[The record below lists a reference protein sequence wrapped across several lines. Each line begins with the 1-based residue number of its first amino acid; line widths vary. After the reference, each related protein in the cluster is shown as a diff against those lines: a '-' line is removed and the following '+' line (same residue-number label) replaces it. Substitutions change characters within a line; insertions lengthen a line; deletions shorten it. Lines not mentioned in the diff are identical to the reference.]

1 MKREDLRRA
10 YYLESTIGSCET
22 IISQLGNDE
31 KYVCMC
37 YEAGDGYCAN
47 SFLPNQKE
55 IKEFIS
61 QIIQKRKIDLEA
73 ELSLLLNS

>member
-1 MKREDLRRA
+1 MKREDLQRA
-10 YYLESTIGSCET
+10 YYLESSINSCET
-22 IISQLGNDE
+22 IISQLERDE

-55 IKEFIS
+55 IKESIL

-73 ELSLLLNS
+73 ELFLLLNH

>member
-10 YYLESTIGSCET
+10 YYLESSIGSCET
-22 IISQLGNDE
+22 ILSQLDNDE

-37 YEAGDGYCAN
+37 YEAGGGFCAN

-55 IKEFIS
+55 IKESIL

-73 ELSLLLNS
+73 ELFLLLNP

>member
-1 MKREDLRRA
+1 MTREDLHRA
-10 YYLESTIGSCET
+10 YYLESSIGSCET
-22 IISQLGNDE
+22 IISQLENDE

-37 YEAGDGYCAN
+37 YEAGGGYCAN

-55 IKEFIS
+55 IKESIS

-73 ELSLLLNS
+73 ELFLLLNP

>member
-1 MKREDLRRA
+1 MTREDLHRA
-10 YYLESTIGSCET
+10 YYLESSISDCET
-22 IISQLGNDE
+22 IISQLENDE

-37 YEAGDGYCAN
+37 YEAGCGYCAN

-55 IKEFIS
+55 IKESIS

-73 ELSLLLNS
+73 ELFLLLNP

>member
-10 YYLESTIGSCET
+10 YYLESSIGSCET
-22 IISQLGNDE
+22 IISQLKNDD

-37 YEAGDGYCAN
+37 YEAGGGYCAN

-55 IKEFIS
+55 IKESIL
-61 QIIQKRKIDLEA
+61 QIIQKRKKDLEA
-73 ELSLLLNS
+73 ELFLLLNP